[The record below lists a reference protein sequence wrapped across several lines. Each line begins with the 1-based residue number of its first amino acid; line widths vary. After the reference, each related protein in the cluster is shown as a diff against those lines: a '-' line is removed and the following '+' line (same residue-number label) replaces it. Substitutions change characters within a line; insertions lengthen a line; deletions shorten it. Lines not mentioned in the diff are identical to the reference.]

1 MVTRCNRVT
10 ARDGGMI
17 RCIKGLDVEH
27 MLLPCLVYAIKQK
40 MVSLGDRLCHL
51 SEWDCACS
59 LLCRCERCV
68 ATDTARDA
76 GVQ

>member
-27 MLLPCLVYAIKQK
+27 MLLPCLVYVRMLYAIKQK
-40 MVSLGDRLCHL
+40 MVSLGDRMGLRMQPAV
-51 SEWDCACS
+51 S
-59 LLCRCERCV
+59 V
-68 ATDTARDA
+68 
-76 GVQ
+76 